1 MERKSS
7 ECQEPPKK
15 RGLSFSI
22 EAILKWPA
30 ERSGV
35 ARPEGAGGEG
45 PEQAAAADSR
55 LVQPP
60 QEQPQEGRK
69 SKRRV
74 RTVFTTEQLQELEK
88 IFHFTHY
95 PDVHVR
101 SQLAA
106 RINLPEARVQIWF
119 QNQRAKWR
127 KQKVGGLG
135 GPQPLSEAVTELRPC
150 PVPPYTGTPDVGQ
163 RLCFFN
169 LGTRHTL
176 ASQATLLAGGSGRHV
191 ADGPGGTWTSSS
203 KDSPQPRNLHERARC
218 QTTVDPAARH
228 TAKDSSGLQPE
239 WLPGSEGRWAE
250 TSG

>member
-1 MERKSS
+1 MERESCLANPTGDQAQAALCRGMERKSS
-7 ECQEPPKK
+7 ECQEPLRK

-135 GPQPLSEAVTELRPC
+135 GPQPLNEAGPLLTPAALPRLAPPMGRYLPAQDQLATAWFPARITILPQHPWETQPLPGPELQQSCAPAL
-150 PVPPYTGTPDVGQ
+150 Y
-163 RLCFFN
+163 
-169 LGTRHTL
+169 
-176 ASQATLLAGGSGRHV
+176 LLAPAHPTWGSV
-191 ADGPGGTWTSSS
+191 CASS
-203 KDSPQPRNLHERARC
+203 
-218 QTTVDPAARH
+218 T
-228 TAKDSSGLQPE
+228 
-239 WLPGSEGRWAE
+239 
-250 TSG
+250 